1 MIAHINRFRSTIW
14 GAIAAVLFLAVAAR
28 AQEAVP
34 PQDAEAAR
42 VVIEQQLSAFRAG
55 NGEAAYSHAAP
66 SIHRLYPTVE
76 RFMTMV
82 ETGYGVLT
90 KPEAHVFGRNTSF
103 GGEVHQEVIVT
114 GPDGKQWQAV
124 YSLARQEDGSWK
136 ITGVKMNPYKG
147 VTA

>member
-1 MIAHINRFRSTIW
+1 MRALTNRFP
-14 GAIAAVLFLAVAAR
+14 AAVLGAFAAMLFLAFAAR

-42 VVIEQQLSAFRAG
+42 NVIEQQLSAFRAG

-66 SIHRLYPTVE
+66 GIRRL
-76 RFMTMV
+76 
-82 ETGYGVLT
+82 YGVLT
-90 KPEAHVFGRNTSF
+90 NPQAHVFGRNTAF

-114 GPDGKQWQAV
+114 GRDGKQWQAV

>member
-1 MIAHINRFRSTIW
+1 MRALTNRFPTAVL
-14 GAIAAVLFLAVAAR
+14 GAIAAMLFLAFATR

-42 VVIEQQLSAFRAG
+42 VVIEQQLTAFRAG

-66 SIHRLYPTVE
+66 SIRRLYPTVE
-76 RFMTMV
+76 RFMAMV

-90 KPEAHVFGRNTSF
+90 NPEAHVFGRNTSF
-103 GGEVHQEVIVT
+103 GGEVHQELIIT

>member
-66 SIHRLYPTVE
+66 SIRRLYPTVE

-90 KPEAHVFGRNTSF
+90 NPEAHVFGRNTSF